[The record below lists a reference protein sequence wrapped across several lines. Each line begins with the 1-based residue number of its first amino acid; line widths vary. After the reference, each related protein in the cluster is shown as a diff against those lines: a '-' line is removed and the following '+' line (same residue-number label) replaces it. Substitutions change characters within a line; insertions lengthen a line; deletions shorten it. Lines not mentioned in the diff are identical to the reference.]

1 VSQHAV
7 GDAAHERTCEADPA
21 RPHDDQVVVAALH
34 LVEDR
39 LRGMAAGVHDRHR
52 QVIGH
57 AVGRGGAHE
66 PIVSRE
72 VWEKANARR
81 EGQKAQS
88 GGGRGRPTN
97 ALLPGGFFRCLVCGE
112 SMRPK
117 YNRDTYRCSGRDEK
131 HNGCE
136 LPSVP
141 RSKVDGAL
149 RDYFLDY
156 VFDPDASRKEF
167 EAERERAID
176 EAKELARQAEA
187 AATVAEARRATI
199 KGYMQDGQLGPD
211 VCGEQDAAL
220 IAEATERKATA
231 EMLKRQAA
239 ALAAPDQARF
249 EDWQGLRESALGDLS
264 QDADRQ
270 ALRAALQ
277 RIFEY
282 IAVGTI
288 EP

>member
-1 VSQHAV
+1 MLWPRRETQ
-7 GDAAHERTCEADPA
+7 
-21 RPHDDQVVVAALH
+21 
-34 LVEDR
+34 R
-39 LRGMAAGVHDRHR
+39 LRASFGSALE
-52 QVIGH
+52 
-57 AVGRGGAHE
+57 GR
-66 PIVSRE
+66 
-72 VWEKANARR
+72 W
-81 EGQKAQS
+81 
-88 GGGRGRPTN
+88 
-97 ALLPGGFFRCLVCGE
+97 
-112 SMRPK
+112 
-117 YNRDTYRCSGRDEK
+117 
-131 HNGCE
+131 
-136 LPSVP
+136 
-141 RSKVDGAL
+141 AL